1 MKVVILVLSLVFPV
15 LSVIADEK
23 VVNLDPVFGL
33 SQSARFYYVG
43 SEGNQTLRGELLVAG
58 KGSTQF
64 PDVCEH
70 EGGDAQ
76 LHDAYTVS
84 AGNTFFVFTCSWVV
98 LHPGVNLKGTD
109 FVSYVYSDKEIRS
122 LVNDKKL
129 ASSISGY
136 EGSLEEGGGD
146 YFWYSTRALASKKL
160 KETARGAR
168 QDSLE
173 LSHDIVLVRLK
184 DKDYEALKYYLTQE
198 RLDSLLRE
206 APVSRVNSGIY
217 NDFGFALGEAGSNKV
232 AYSLLSKVEAVS
244 PERVVLKLNIADVL
258 WSSDEVKSKQYY
270 QSYIAMMKGQGK
282 EHLIPSRA
290 IERVK

>member
-1 MKVVILVLSLVFPV
+1 M
-15 LSVIADEK
+15 
-23 VVNLDPVFGL
+23 
-33 SQSARFYYVG
+33 
-43 SEGNQTLRGELLVAG
+43 
-58 KGSTQF
+58 
-64 PDVCEH
+64 
-70 EGGDAQ
+70 
-76 LHDAYTVS
+76 
-84 AGNTFFVFTCSWVV
+84 
-98 LHPGVNLKGTD
+98 HPGVNLKGTD

-136 EGSLEEGGGD
+136 EGSLEEGGD

-184 DKDYEALKYYLTQE
+184 DKDYEALKSYLTQE
-198 RLDSLLRE
+198 RLDLLLRE

-232 AYSLLSKVEAVS
+232 AYSLLSKVEAVT

-258 WSSDEVKSKQYY
+258 WDSDKAKSKRYY
-270 QSYIAMMKGQGK
+270 QDYIAAMRGQGK
-282 EHLIPSRA
+282 ERLVPSKA
-290 IERVK
+290 MERIK

>member
-1 MKVVILVLSLVFPV
+1 M
-15 LSVIADEK
+15 
-23 VVNLDPVFGL
+23 
-33 SQSARFYYVG
+33 
-43 SEGNQTLRGELLVAG
+43 T
-58 KGSTQF
+58 
-64 PDVCEH
+64 
-70 EGGDAQ
+70 
-76 LHDAYTVS
+76 
-84 AGNTFFVFTCSWVV
+84 
-98 LHPGVNLKGTD
+98 
-109 FVSYVYSDKEIRS
+109 RS
-122 LVNDKKL
+122 LLHLFLGMKEAWKR
-129 ASSISGY
+129 
-136 EGSLEEGGGD
+136 GGGD

-198 RLDSLLRE
+198 RLDSLLREE

>member
-1 MKVVILVLSLVFPV
+1 MKVVFLVFSLVFRV
-15 LSVIADEK
+15 MSVVADER
-23 VVNLDPVFGL
+23 VVSLDPVFGL

-58 KGSTQF
+58 QKSTQL

-84 AGNTFFVFTCSWVV
+84 AGDTFFVFTCSWVV
-98 LHPGVNLKGTD
+98 MHPGVNLKGTD

-122 LVNDKKL
+122 IVNDKNL

-136 EGSLEEGGGD
+136 EGSLEEGGD
-146 YFWYSTRALASKKL
+146 YFWYSTRTLASKKL
-160 KETARGAR
+160 KEAARGAR

-173 LSHDIVLVRLK
+173 LSHDVVLVRLK
-184 DKDYEALKYYLTQE
+184 DKDFEALKSYLTQE
-198 RLDSLLRE
+198 RLDSLLKE
-206 APVSRVNSGIY
+206 TPVSRVNSGIY

-244 PERVVLKLNIADVL
+244 PKRVVLKLNIADVL
-258 WSSDEVKSKQYY
+258 WGSDKVKSKQYY
-270 QSYIAMMKGQGK
+270 QDYIAVMKGQGK
-282 EHLIPSRA
+282 ERLIPSRA
-290 IERVK
+290 MERVK